1 MTTKPSMGNRDV
13 LYKSGVYARKALC
26 LPVGRQVLPREVSH
40 VHRLWV
46 VLRGEQS
53 TLTAW
58 EPPSPFRLWRAK
70 EVSPAFCGMD
80 GGHTRRNETD
90 RRGSLHG
97 RTRNPPCISKEQVAE
112 TLGLNGK
119 SLRLCRL

>member
-1 MTTKPSMGNRDV
+1 MWLALRSLSEGGTSGASPGQSRGTGAHVTTKPSMGNRDV

-70 EVSPAFCGMD
+70 EVSPGFCGMD
-80 GGHTRRNETD
+80 GGHSR
-90 RRGSLHG
+90 
-97 RTRNPPCISKEQVAE
+97 
-112 TLGLNGK
+112 
-119 SLRLCRL
+119 